1 MFKWLFKWMFRL
13 VLLVVVL
20 FVLFIAFKDSIYATL
35 AENRIRGR
43 TGMDVQIGSFSSS
56 LFSSAVTIKNLKL
69 YNTAEFGGTLFVDV
83 PELHIELDSISLA
96 QRKLRF
102 NLVRFNLAELDIVRN
117 EAGKTN
123 IFAMIEKAES
133 DAKGKKED
141 RFRKLLGD
149 LQFDGIDV
157 LNLSLGKAKFIDLKD
172 ASQNREIHV
181 DMQNQIF
188 KQVNS
193 EADVYG
199 MLFMIWLRSGG
210 KLSLSPNDLAK
221 DYLNRKGE
229 KVEKVVKQVLEKP
242 AEPPRKQ

>member
-1 MFKWLFKWMFRL
+1 MFRL